1 MKMVKLGRTELQV
14 SEICLGTMTW
24 GEQNSEAEGHAQMD
38 YAVGEGVNFLDC
50 AELYPIPPNPETK
63 GRTEEIIGSWMKARN
78 NRSDIVVATKMVGR
92 SVMDWFRTDGAK
104 GEVSRSQIVEAV
116 DASLKRLQT
125 DYIDLYQ
132 IHWPDRA
139 VGQFGANPVIYNQ
152 EASPEHPIPEQLETF
167 AELVKAG
174 KIRHLGISNEST
186 WGLMDFVHAAETR
199 NLPRIATIQNGY
211 NLLNRTFETNL
222 AEATIREEVSLLA
235 YSPLGQGVLTGKYLN
250 GALPRGSRKQ
260 LFDRLA
266 RYQTPNAEPAIA
278 AYVELSNEIGIDP
291 VHLALQFVTARPFVA
306 SNIIGA
312 TSLDQLKTALASR
325 AFSWSDDVE
334 ARVNEIHLN
343 YTNPCP

>member
-1 MKMVKLGRTELQV
+1 MKMVKLGQTGLSV
-14 SEICLGTMTW
+14 SEICLGSMTW

-38 YAVGEGVNFLDC
+38 YAVGAGVNFLDC
-50 AELYPIPPNPETK
+50 AELYPIPPKPETM
-63 GRTEEIIGSWMKARN
+63 GRTEEIIGTWLQARN
-78 NRSDIVVATKMVGR
+78 NRSGIIVATKIVGR
-92 SVMDWFRTDGAK
+92 SVMDWFRADGAR

-139 VGQFGANPVIYNQ
+139 VGQFGANPVIFNQ
-152 EASPEHPIPEQLETF
+152 ESSPEHPILEQLETF

-174 KIRHLGISNEST
+174 KIRHIGISNEST
-186 WGLMDFVHAAETR
+186 WGVMEFVHAAETH

-222 AEATIREEVSLLA
+222 AEAATREEVSLLA
-235 YSPLGQGVLTGKYLN
+235 YSPLGQGALTGKYLN
-250 GALPRGSRKQ
+250 GALPRGSRKH

-266 RYQTPNAEPAIA
+266 RYQTPNADPAIA
-278 AYVELSNEIGIDP
+278 AYVKLAGKFGIDP
-291 VHLALQFVTARPFVA
+291 VHLALQFVTSRSFVA
-306 SNIIGA
+306 STIIGA

-325 AFSWSDDVE
+325 DFSWSDEVE
-334 ARVNEIHLN
+334 KRVNAIHLK